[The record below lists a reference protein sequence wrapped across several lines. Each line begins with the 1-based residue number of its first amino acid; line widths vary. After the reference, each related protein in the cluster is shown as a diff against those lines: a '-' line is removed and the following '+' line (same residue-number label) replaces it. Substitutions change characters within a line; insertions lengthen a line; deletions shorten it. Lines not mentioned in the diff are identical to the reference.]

1 MPLINL
7 AAERRA
13 ALHIDELPTL
23 AGQPSDSFDA
33 IDELCVLSEQWLD
46 EDDPAKEA
54 CVHRV
59 IIDLMLS
66 ASAVATRHLCLEDML
81 RELRERL
88 SMPAEQGSALGIV
101 DIYCKQHAL
110 DPALRCLAWDT
121 LMALRLNV
129 RSIRRY
135 SPSTWLILLVKTAV
149 GLAHEHDCADTLH
162 DAAADAIRLQLEGI
176 SHAL

>member
-1 MPLINL
+1 MPTPINL

-23 AGQPSDSFDA
+23 ADQPRDGFDA

-46 EDDPAKEA
+46 EDDPAKEV

-66 ASAVATRHLCLEDML
+66 ASAVAARHLFLEDML
-81 RELRERL
+81 RELRQRL
-88 SMPAEQGSALGIV
+88 CAPTEPALGIV

-110 DPALRCLAWDT
+110 DPTLRCLAWDT

-135 SPSTWLILLVKTAV
+135 SPSTWLTLLVKTAV

-162 DAAADAIRLQLEGI
+162 DAAADAIRLQLEVP
-176 SHAL
+176 SHAA